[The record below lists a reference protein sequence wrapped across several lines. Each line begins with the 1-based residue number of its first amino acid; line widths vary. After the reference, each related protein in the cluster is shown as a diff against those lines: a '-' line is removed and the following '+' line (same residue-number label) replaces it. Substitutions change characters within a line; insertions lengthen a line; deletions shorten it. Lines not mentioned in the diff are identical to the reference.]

1 MAHAKKILE
10 LIISCNNYI
19 WENRILERDVKE
31 WIGNFTGKVTDV
43 TDENGMA
50 CTLLSNFIYY
60 NEGEVKYLCKNLYSS
75 FRQNKIKEF
84 VLMGNSMEGS
94 EKLFKEYVRKC
105 KISHIGRPSESGCF
119 ILYYF
124 RQMNRLPMSMFLE
137 RWDDVNDDVCSIIFV
152 DDFIGTGSTTIRFWK
167 SSIIQD
173 IINKN
178 KNIVFHYL
186 VPVGLKKGID
196 NVKNNTDFKV
206 VCPQIFGDE
215 YEVFSNESL
224 VFTDAEKR
232 DCAKQI
238 CESYGNDLE
247 GIDYALGYKGSEAL
261 IGFHHNIP
269 NNTLSVIWSS
279 AKGWRPIFPRIGK
292 TYK

>member
-1 MAHAKKILE
+1 M
-10 LIISCNNYI
+10 
-19 WENRILERDVKE
+19 
-31 WIGNFTGKVTDV
+31 
-43 TDENGMA
+43 
-50 CTLLSNFIYY
+50 
-60 NEGEVKYLCKNLYSS
+60 
-75 FRQNKIKEF
+75 
-84 VLMGNSMEGS
+84 
-94 EKLFKEYVRKC
+94 
-105 KISHIGRPSESGCF
+105 
-119 ILYYF
+119 
-124 RQMNRLPMSMFLE
+124 
-137 RWDDVNDDVCSIIFV
+137 
-152 DDFIGTGSTTIRFWK
+152 
-167 SSIIQD
+167 
-173 IINKN
+173 
-178 KNIVFHYL
+178 
-186 VPVGLKKGID
+186 KKGID